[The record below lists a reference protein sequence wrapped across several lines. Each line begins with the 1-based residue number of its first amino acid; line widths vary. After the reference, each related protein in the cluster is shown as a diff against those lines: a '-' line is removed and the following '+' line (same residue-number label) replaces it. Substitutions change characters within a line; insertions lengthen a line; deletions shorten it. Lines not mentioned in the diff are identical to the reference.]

1 MVFLRILYFWVA
13 VVVRRFCLW
22 ITCGIFHDFLQFRAV
37 KAAESPRHASLFPL
51 ISLQLTTI
59 VSIQPPPSQLQLH
72 DPYRRSFSK
81 FVQRLLILKNYP
93 GGIQSQSEKENEL
106 LWTNN
111 NGWWTLLLE
120 VITTTKIAVRE
131 TYKVNDITNV
141 CFIPSTWIV
150 KWKISTII
158 CFQGLAESKTGV
170 GDEDVRNT
178 AVNLV
183 MVSLLEPLF
192 FFSPTVNFVLLL
204 LVKTGWKIRLSRGTP
219 LPKVNNGHYFYH
231 YLGFSLILFLWL
243 CDRPTLNSELIK
255 TRVRFKSLKIYEL
268 E

>member
-1 MVFLRILYFWVA
+1 MLS
-13 VVVRRFCLW
+13 
-22 ITCGIFHDFLQFRAV
+22 GIFAYSTFLSCSSSSAILSLNNLWNLPRF
-37 KAAESPRHASLFPL
+37 SPVSCCQSSWVTTSRIPLSVNIITIDDNCIDPGSSYTGNSGYTIHIGDYSLNLFNACWFWK
-51 ISLQLTTI
+51 II
-59 VSIQPPPSQLQLH
+59 
-72 DPYRRSFSK
+72 
-81 FVQRLLILKNYP
+81 P

-150 KWKISTII
+150 KWKISTIV
-158 CFQGLAESKTGV
+158 CVQGLAESKTGV

-192 FFSPTVNFVLLL
+192 LSSPTVNFVLVL
-204 LVKTGWKIRLSRGTP
+204 LVKIGWKIRLSRGTL
-219 LPKVNNGHYFYH
+219 LPKVNNGHYFYY

-243 CDRPTLNSELIK
+243 CDHPTLNSELIK
-255 TRVRFKSLKIYEL
+255 TNVRFKSLKI
-268 E
+268 

>member
-1 MVFLRILYFWVA
+1 MFFIKAVVICWVVFLRILYFWVA
-13 VVVRRFCLW
+13 VVVQRFCLW
-22 ITCGIFHDFLQFRAV
+22 VTCGIFHDFLQFLAV
-37 KAAESPRHASLFPL
+37 KAAESPRHVSLFLL
-51 ISLQLTTI
+51 ISFQLYR
-59 VSIQPPPSQLQLH
+59 SSLLLHRQLRLH
-72 DPYRRSFSK
+72 DPCRRLFSK

-158 CFQGLAESKTGV
+158 CVQGLAESKTGV

-192 FFSPTVNFVLLL
+192 FSLPIVNFVLVL
-204 LVKTGWKIRLSRGTP
+204 LVKTGWGTL

-243 CDRPTLNSELIK
+243 CDHPSFNSELIK
-255 TRVRFKSLKIYEL
+255 TRVRFKSLKI
-268 E
+268 